1 MNRLSVLAKFCSNR
15 GCLYNEK
22 AWMMAN
28 LEHRSQEEVA
38 FMCIKANAYMGMSVA
53 YLKILRAIRYQRNV
67 VH

>member
-1 MNRLSVLAKFCSNR
+1 MNRLSRLNRFCSNR
-15 GCLYNEK
+15 ALLCREK
-22 AWMMAN
+22 AWVMAN

-67 VH
+67 V